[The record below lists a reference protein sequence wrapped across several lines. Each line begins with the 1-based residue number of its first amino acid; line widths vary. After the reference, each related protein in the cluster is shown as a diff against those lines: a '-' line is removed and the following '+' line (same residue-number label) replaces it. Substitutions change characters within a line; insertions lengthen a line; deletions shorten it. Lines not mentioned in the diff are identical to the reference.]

1 MIVVPIAPGIK
12 KPIWEN
18 IEVGEEFGPV
28 EVAISDHDLKSYAY
42 AVDDFHPWYV
52 QNSPFG
58 ARVVPP
64 GLLALALFNL
74 VYCTYDRGLL
84 HGLHAREELQLFGPV
99 GLGQSVRL
107 RARVVDKFL
116 KRGEQYIVVDGHA
129 TDDRGKTL
137 IRTRQAEI
145 LRENVGNVLGRQRAR
160 PGSRLISGAIGN
172 AAPVTVATSASSA
185 EIGAILPCLSKTVS
199 FEQMTV
205 FSFGP
210 RSIHT
215 DRDAAIESGLQGPI
229 AQGLMSTSYL
239 TEMLVNFFGVHFFK
253 TGWTSHAF
261 IKPVSAGDTITVH
274 GNIQD
279 KRAEADGTRM
289 LLGVWCR
296 SKMGD
301 LTTVGSASAWLPR

>member
-1 MIVVPIAPGIK
+1 MIAVPIAAGIN

-42 AVDDFHPWYV
+42 AIDDFHPWYM

-74 VYCTYDRGLL
+74 LYCTYDRGLM
-84 HGLHAREELQLFGPV
+84 HGLHAREELRLFGPV
-99 GLGQSVRL
+99 VLGQPVRL

-116 KRGEQYIVVDGHA
+116 KRGERYIVVDGHA

-145 LRENVGNVLGRQRAR
+145 LRENVGNVLGRQEAK
-160 PGSRLISGAIGN
+160 PGHHLIGSAIGN
-172 AAPVTVATSASSA
+172 RAPVTVAASSA
-185 EIGAILPCLSKTVS
+185 EVGAILPCLSKTVS

-215 DRDAAIESGLQGPI
+215 DRDAAVESGLQGPI

-239 TEMLVNFFGVHFFK
+239 TEMLVNFFGAHFFK
-253 TGWTSHAF
+253 SGWTSHAF
-261 IKPVSAGDTITVH
+261 IKPVSAGDTITIH

-279 KRAEADGTRM
+279 TRAEPDGTRV
-289 LLGVWCR
+289 LLEVWCR
-296 SKMGD
+296 NKMGD
-301 LTTVGSASAWLPR
+301 LTTVGSASALVAR